1 MLNMLILG
9 LDGATLDIINPLIEQ
24 GRLPNLA
31 RLQQEGAWGPLR
43 STLPPVTAAAW
54 STFMTGLN
62 PGKHGIFQWRT
73 YDPTTYTN
81 LNEKVVTAERLA
93 GRTFWDMLGKAHHR
107 VGIITVPVT
116 YPTWEVNGYL
126 LSGYPCPDA
135 ENNYT
140 YPPQWGK
147 QLSKSYN
154 FSVDHYLNASDEKIY
169 VDGLDMLERRT
180 DLAIDLA
187 RKNMIDV
194 CVMVLGEIDRAQHD
208 FFKYA
213 ESRFSASQTASDD
226 FREAINRHYEVS
238 DAQLG
243 RLLDE
248 MSPDGV
254 TLVVSDHGGG
264 PHPPRFFNTNAW
276 LRSNGWLAAN
286 EQKSGNSSSRM
297 KDGIQWFRKWFPFE
311 ETLRKLLPA
320 GLINR
325 ARSYTLNIAD
335 IDWPNTKAY
344 RFPMYFPAEAIE
356 INLQGRQPEGC
367 VRPGEDYD
375 QLVQEIV
382 SKLRN
387 ARDLKTGEAIVEAV
401 YTRDE
406 LYSGPYFD
414 IAPDIVFICH
424 PSHRTGTG
432 LHSDYTT
439 DVDLDALLK
448 DNGVHTMDGIL
459 FAYGKNIAKG
469 KYIENA
475 NLIDIAP
482 TALHLADLPVP
493 SEMDGKVLKDI
504 LTDEQARQPVS
515 YVESDYWEAVD
526 VTLSEEDEADMLD
539 KLRGLGYVD

>member
-9 LDGATLDIINPLIEQ
+9 LDGATLDIINPLIKQ
-24 GRLPNLA
+24 GRLPHLA
-31 RLQQEGAWGPLR
+31 RLQKEGAWGPLR

-62 PGKHGIFQWRT
+62 PAKHGIFQWRT

-81 LNEKVVTAERLA
+81 LNENVVTAERLA
-93 GRTFWDMLGKAHHR
+93 GRTFWDILGKANQR

-116 YPTWEVNGYL
+116 YPTWPVNGYL

-140 YPPQWGK
+140 YPPEWGK
-147 QLSKSYN
+147 TLTKSYN
-154 FSVDHYLNASDEKIY
+154 FSVDHYLNASDERIL
-169 VDGLDMLERRT
+169 VDGLDMLKRRT
-180 DLAIDLA
+180 DLAVELA
-187 RKNMIDV
+187 QQDKIDV

-213 ESRFSASQTASDD
+213 ESRFGASKTATAE

-238 DAQLG
+238 DEQLG
-243 RLLDE
+243 RLLEE

-264 PHPPRFFNTNAW
+264 PHPVKFFNTNAW
-276 LRSNGWLAAN
+276 LRSQGWLKAS
-286 EQKSGNSSSRM
+286 EQKTNDSSNWMRDS
-297 KDGIQWFRKWFPFE
+297 IQWFRKWFPFE

-335 IDWPNTKAY
+335 IDWPNTQAY
-344 RFPMYFPAEAIE
+344 RFPMYYPAEGIE
-356 INLQGRQPEGC
+356 INLQGRQPQGC
-367 VRPGEDYD
+367 IRPGTEYD
-375 QLVQEIV
+375 QLVQQIITT
-382 SKLRN
+382 LRQ
-387 ARDLKTGEAIVEAV
+387 ARDPDTGQPIVEAV
-401 YTRDE
+401 YSRHQ
-406 LYSGPYFD
+406 LYSGPHFD

-424 PSHRTGTG
+424 PTHRTGTG
-432 LHSDYTT
+432 LHQGYTT
-439 DVDLDALLK
+439 PVDLDSLLK

-459 FAYGKNIAKG
+459 FAHGKDIAPG
-469 KYIENA
+469 KRIEGA

-482 TALHLADLPVP
+482 TALHLANLPVP
-493 SEMDGKVLKDI
+493 SEMDGKVLTDL
-504 LTDEQARQPVS
+504 LTPQRAKTPVN
-515 YVESDYWEAVD
+515 YIETDYWEAVD
-526 VTLSEEDEADMLD
+526 VSLSAEDEADMLD
-539 KLRGLGYVD
+539 KLRGLGYVE